1 MNLIITEIINYK
13 YKEDEKLTEV
23 ENTIISTLVDSE
35 KEIIVTLLK
44 SLISIISHQGYLK
57 EALENV
63 LDLTGDFLL
72 LITRIVLTIFS
83 GENDVLN
90 RYRLNLGIQK
100 NDNSIIINF
109 RKAFTSSSIPPNPDE
124 VETTQIPDSNIEIA
138 ADPEEHEEDKEDLAM
153 VAESKLYK
161 MVLKDLFEYLNR

>member
-1 MNLIITEIINYK
+1 M
-13 YKEDEKLTEV
+13 KLV
-23 ENTIISTLVDSE
+23 
-35 KEIIVTLLK
+35 K
-44 SLISIISHQGYLK
+44 
-57 EALENV
+57 
-63 LDLTGDFLL
+63 
-72 LITRIVLTIFS
+72 
-83 GENDVLN
+83 
-90 RYRLNLGIQK
+90 LGILFFTLIGFANTSVFSTSFCLNKQENQTSYHLDISCNDKSEK